1 MRHFLYLILLCA
13 TALLSCGS
21 PSCNRDFNPSAID
34 SILSTVHDTVTI
46 YRMVDSLKTEGV
58 IGDITGDFY
67 LACVMYHHNPKHA
80 VTIIDSALACKLETE
95 QDRFYRF
102 MVQGLSIEV
111 DVANKHYDL
120 ALRKG
125 QRHISDADKDY
136 VNSHEMLLSSFVQTL
151 SNMAQCSIFLERYDT
166 AEEYLKRA
174 IDLIDGYV
182 SDSGHSNESLKTLK
196 TYRLKTAVDAMIA
209 YCNMFQ
215 YERGGAWMVYL
226 EQTLNDL
233 AKHPEEMDVNH
244 PYIQLQLLAIKP
256 VLLEMEGRRDEAA
269 KAYEEY
275 QKNPLY
281 KTPVGRA
288 NAVPYLNK
296 AHRFDE
302 AVANSEEIE
311 PLLHRRGM
319 QYNIENLQGF
329 VKMRF
334 DAFLGAGQ
342 RDSALAVATRMIT
355 ALDSAKLWE
364 RRDKSMELAVIYQT
378 HEKELALEESRAETR
393 VHRILLI
400 GTILII
406 LLIAYLL
413 RRSYKYNKVLTE
425 KNRKLYEE
433 IEQHRQEQQQ
443 EMAQLQATP
452 EEQLTTEQL
461 LYRRLCTLM
470 DEQQPYT
477 DENLNRDTLAS
488 LLGTNEKYV
497 VQAIRECSHG
507 ETVTDFINHYRLE
520 HVARLLKSTDDP
532 IAIIGELSGIPSRA
546 TLARLFRNAYGMTP
560 TEYRKI

>member
-226 EQTLNDL
+226 EQALNDL

-334 DAFLGAGQ
+334 EAFLGAGQ
-342 RDSALAVATRMIT
+342 RDSALAVATRMIA

-393 VHRILLI
+393 IHRILLF

-413 RRSYKYNKVLTE
+413 RRSYKYNKVLAE

-452 EEQLTTEQL
+452 EAELTTEQQ
-461 LYRRLCTLM
+461 LYRRLCMLM

-497 VQAIRECSHG
+497 AQAIRECSHG

-532 IAIIGELSGIPSRA
+532 IAIIGELSGIPSRS

>member
-233 AKHPEEMDVNH
+233 AKHPEQMDVNH

-334 DAFLGAGQ
+334 EAFLGAGQ
-342 RDSALAVATRMIT
+342 RDSALAVATRMIA

-452 EEQLTTEQL
+452 EAELTTEQL

-497 VQAIRECSHG
+497 AQAIRECSHG

>member
-1 MRHFLYLILLCA
+1 MRHSLCIILFF
-13 TALLSCGS
+13 TAALFSCGN
-21 PSCNRDFNPSAID
+21 PSGNRDFNPSEID
-34 SILSTVHDTVTI
+34 STLSAVHDTATI

-58 IGDITGDFY
+58 IGSITGDFY
-67 LACVMYHHNPKHA
+67 VACVMYHHNPKHA
-80 VTIIDSALACKLETE
+80 MAIIDSALARKVETE
-95 QDRFYRF
+95 QDRFYHF
-102 MVQGLSIEV
+102 MVQGLEIEA
-111 DVANKHYDL
+111 DVANKHFDL

-125 QRHISDADKDY
+125 QRHINDADMDY
-136 VNSHEMLLSSFVQTL
+136 VNSHEQLLSSFVQTL
-151 SNMAQCSIFLERYDT
+151 SNMAQCNINLERYDT
-166 AEEYLKRA
+166 AEEYLKKA
-174 IDLIDGYV
+174 LDLIDGYV
-182 SDSGHSNESLKTLK
+182 SAPAHSNEGLKTLE
-196 TYRLKTAVDAMIA
+196 TYRLKMSVDAMIA

-215 YERGGAWMVYL
+215 YDRGGAWIAYI
-226 EQTLNDL
+226 EQILDDL

-244 PYIQLQLLAIKP
+244 PYIQLQLLAIKTT
-256 VLLEMEGRRDEAA
+256 LLEIEDRHDEAA
-269 KAYEEY
+269 KAYEDY

-334 DAFLGAGQ
+334 EAFLGAGE

-443 EMAQLQATP
+443 EMAQLQAAP
-452 EEQLTTEQL
+452 EEQLTAEQQ

>member
-136 VNSHEMLLSSFVQTL
+136 INSHEMLLSSFVQTL

-215 YERGGAWMVYL
+215 YERGGAWM
-226 EQTLNDL
+226 
-233 AKHPEEMDVNH
+233 
-244 PYIQLQLLAIKP
+244 
-256 VLLEMEGRRDEAA
+256 GSAA
-269 KAYEEY
+269 
-275 QKNPLY
+275 
-281 KTPVGRA
+281 
-288 NAVPYLNK
+288 
-296 AHRFDE
+296 
-302 AVANSEEIE
+302 
-311 PLLHRRGM
+311 
-319 QYNIENLQGF
+319 
-329 VKMRF
+329 
-334 DAFLGAGQ
+334 
-342 RDSALAVATRMIT
+342 
-355 ALDSAKLWE
+355 
-364 RRDKSMELAVIYQT
+364 
-378 HEKELALEESRAETR
+378 
-393 VHRILLI
+393 
-400 GTILII
+400 
-406 LLIAYLL
+406 
-413 RRSYKYNKVLTE
+413 
-425 KNRKLYEE
+425 
-433 IEQHRQEQQQ
+433 
-443 EMAQLQATP
+443 
-452 EEQLTTEQL
+452 
-461 LYRRLCTLM
+461 
-470 DEQQPYT
+470 
-477 DENLNRDTLAS
+477 
-488 LLGTNEKYV
+488 
-497 VQAIRECSHG
+497 
-507 ETVTDFINHYRLE
+507 
-520 HVARLLKSTDDP
+520 
-532 IAIIGELSGIPSRA
+532 
-546 TLARLFRNAYGMTP
+546 
-560 TEYRKI
+560 

>member
-1 MRHFLYLILLCA
+1 M
-13 TALLSCGS
+13 
-21 PSCNRDFNPSAID
+21 SA
-34 SILSTVHDTVTI
+34 VHDTATI

-58 IGDITGDFY
+58 IGSITGDFY
-67 LACVMYHHNPKHA
+67 VACVMYHHNPKHA
-80 VTIIDSALACKLETE
+80 MTIIDSALARKVETE
-95 QDRFYRF
+95 QDRFYHF
-102 MVQGLSIEV
+102 MVQGLEIEA
-111 DVANKHYDL
+111 DVANKHFDL

-125 QRHISDADKDY
+125 QRHINDADMDY
-136 VNSHEMLLSSFVQTL
+136 VNSHERLLSSFVQTL
-151 SNMAQCSIFLERYDT
+151 SNMAQCNINLERYDT
-166 AEEYLKRA
+166 AEEYLKKA
-174 IDLIDGYV
+174 LDLIDGYV
-182 SDSGHSNESLKTLK
+182 SAPAHSNEGLKTLE
-196 TYRLKTAVDAMIA
+196 TYRLKMSVDAMIA

-215 YERGGAWMVYL
+215 YDRGGAWIAYI
-226 EQTLNDL
+226 EQILDDL

-244 PYIQLQLLAIKP
+244 PYIQLQLLAIKTT
-256 VLLEMEGRRDEAA
+256 LLEIEGRHDEAA

-319 QYNIENLQGF
+319 QYTIENLQEF

-334 DAFLGAGQ
+334 EAFLGAGE

-406 LLIAYLL
+406 LIIAYLL

-425 KNRKLYEE
+425 KNCKLYEE

-443 EMAQLQATP
+443 EMAQLQVVP
-452 EEQLTTEQL
+452 EEQLTAEQQ
-461 LYRRLCTLM
+461 LYRRLCIIM
-470 DEQQPYT
+470 SEQRPYT
-477 DENLNRDTLAS
+477 NEALNRDTLAQF
-488 LLGTNEKYV
+488 LGTNAKYV
-497 VQAIRECSHG
+497 EQAIRECSDG
-507 ETVTDFINHYRLE
+507 ETVGDFITRHRLE
-520 HVARLLKSTDDP
+520 YVTHLLRTTDNS
-532 IAIIGELSGIPSRA
+532 ISLIGELSGIPNRA

>member
-334 DAFLGAGQ
+334 EAFLGAGQ
-342 RDSALAVATRMIT
+342 RDSALAVATRMIA

>member
-334 DAFLGAGQ
+334 EAFLGAGQ
-342 RDSALAVATRMIT
+342 RDSALAVATRMIA

-470 DEQQPYT
+470 DEQKPYT

>member
-1 MRHFLYLILLCA
+1 
-13 TALLSCGS
+13 
-21 PSCNRDFNPSAID
+21 
-34 SILSTVHDTVTI
+34 
-46 YRMVDSLKTEGV
+46 MVDSLKTEGV
-58 IGDITGDFY
+58 IGSITGDFY
-67 LACVMYHHNPKHA
+67 VACVMYHHNPKHA
-80 VTIIDSALACKLETE
+80 MAIIDSALARKVETE
-95 QDRFYRF
+95 QDRFYHF
-102 MVQGLSIEV
+102 MVQGLEIEA
-111 DVANKHYDL
+111 DVANKHFDL

-125 QRHISDADKDY
+125 QRHINDADMDY
-136 VNSHEMLLSSFVQTL
+136 VNSHEQLLSSFVQTL
-151 SNMAQCSIFLERYDT
+151 SNMAQCNINLERYDT
-166 AEEYLKRA
+166 AEEYLKKA
-174 IDLIDGYV
+174 LDLIDGYV
-182 SDSGHSNESLKTLK
+182 SAPAHSNEGLKTLE
-196 TYRLKTAVDAMIA
+196 TYRLKMSVDAMIA

-215 YERGGAWMVYL
+215 YDRGGAWIAYI
-226 EQTLNDL
+226 EQILDDL

-244 PYIQLQLLAIKP
+244 PYIQLQLLAIKTT
-256 VLLEMEGRRDEAA
+256 LLEIEGRHDEAA

-334 DAFLGAGQ
+334 EAFLGAGE

-443 EMAQLQATP
+443 EMAQLQAAP
-452 EEQLTTEQL
+452 EEQLTAEQQ

>member
-34 SILSTVHDTVTI
+34 STLSTVHDTVTI

-334 DAFLGAGQ
+334 EAFLGAGQ
-342 RDSALAVATRMIT
+342 RDSALAVATRMIA

-497 VQAIRECSHG
+497 AQAIRECSHG

>member
-334 DAFLGAGQ
+334 EAFLGAGQ
-342 RDSALAVATRMIT
+342 RDSALAVATRMIA

-452 EEQLTTEQL
+452 EAELTTEQL

>member
-34 SILSTVHDTVTI
+34 STLSTVHDTVTI

-67 LACVMYHHNPKHA
+67 LACVMYHYNPKHA

-95 QDRFYRF
+95 QDWFYRF

-334 DAFLGAGQ
+334 EAFLGAGE

-393 VHRILLI
+393 IHRILLFA
-400 GTILII
+400 TILII

-497 VQAIRECSHG
+497 AQAIRECSHG

>member
-34 SILSTVHDTVTI
+34 STLSTVHDTVTI

-102 MVQGLSIEV
+102 MVQGLSIEM

-281 KTPVGRA
+281 NTPVGRA

-334 DAFLGAGQ
+334 EAFLGAGQ
-342 RDSALAVATRMIT
+342 RDSALAVATRMIA

-452 EEQLTTEQL
+452 EAELTTEQL

>member
-281 KTPVGRA
+281 NTPVGRA

-334 DAFLGAGQ
+334 EAFLGAGQ
-342 RDSALAVATRMIT
+342 RDSALAVATRMIA

-470 DEQQPYT
+470 DEQKPYT